1 MPGLVHSLFVFF
13 AKNLSLIRGFR
24 PRKSRF
30 FQDFHEKSRKIMKNR
45 LFSRSGGRGS
55 GPPSGAPAA
64 GKDTHTGTLGS
75 GIWVVLQ
82 PSESIDFYIYI
93 NEYELSFFG
102 YRTSQLP
109 EPRVPV
115 WVSLPAAGAKK
126 RPKIVD
132 FRQKSSKIGFLALQA
147 ENPKKVKK

>member
-82 PSESIDFYIYI
+82 PSESIEIVLFSY
-93 NEYELSFFG
+93 LFSFFCVVC

-115 WVSLPAAGAKK
+115 WVSLPAAGPQNGPG
-126 RPKIVD
+126 RP
-132 FRQKSSKIGFLALQA
+132 FL
-147 ENPKKVKK
+147 